1 MNFFHM
7 ESSKENCGREGTRG
21 CNSTSPCFMVA
32 VTAAMEGFRLSQ
44 QALLDLERSKVP
56 PVELLEE
63 VAQILSVNY
72 THIRSTLFVPEQG
85 NKTSPD
91 RAHCAPKEQWVLRWL
106 LKRTGLWSTG
116 GRTKAS
122 SEDSL
127 R

>member
-1 MNFFHM
+1 
-7 ESSKENCGREGTRG
+7 
-21 CNSTSPCFMVA
+21 MVA
-32 VTAAMEGFRLSQ
+32 VTAVMEGFRLSQ

-63 VAQILSVNY
+63 VAQILSVGY
-72 THIRSTLFVPEQG
+72 THIRSTLFVLEQG
-85 NKTSPD
+85 NKTSPY
-91 RAHCAPKEQWVLRWL
+91 RANCASKEQWVLRWL

-116 GRTKAS
+116 DRIKAS